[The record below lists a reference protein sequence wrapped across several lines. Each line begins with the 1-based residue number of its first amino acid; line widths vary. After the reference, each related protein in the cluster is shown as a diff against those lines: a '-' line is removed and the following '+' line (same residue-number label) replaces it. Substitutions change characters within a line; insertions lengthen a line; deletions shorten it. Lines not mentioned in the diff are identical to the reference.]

1 MALRHEPQSLL
12 LDRHGR
18 VVIPASLRRV
28 LNLKPGDRLVAW
40 VEKDRLIVRPRAEL
54 VRDLRA
60 RFRRRPGE
68 DRLTQT
74 LRRMRDEE
82 LRS

>member
-1 MALRHEPQSLL
+1 MALRHELEALL
-12 LDRHGR
+12 LDRNGR
-18 VVIPASLRRV
+18 VVIPASLRRA
-28 LNLKPGDRLVAW
+28 LNVKPGDRLVAW

-68 DRLTQT
+68 ESLTQT

>member
-1 MALRHEPQSLL
+1 VALKHEPQSLL

-68 DRLTQT
+68 ESLTQT

>member
-1 MALRHEPQSLL
+1 MALRHELESLL

-18 VVIPASLRRV
+18 VVIPASLRRA
-28 LNLKPGDRLVAW
+28 LNVKPGDRLVAW

-60 RFRRRPGE
+60 RFRRSPGE
-68 DRLTQT
+68 ESLTQT

>member
-12 LDRHGR
+12 LDRNGR

-68 DRLTQT
+68 ERLTKT

>member
-12 LDRHGR
+12 HDRHGR

-68 DRLTQT
+68 ESLTQT

>member
-1 MALRHEPQSLL
+1 MALRHEPESLL

-18 VVIPASLRRV
+18 VVIPVSLRRA
-28 LNLKPGDRLVAW
+28 LNVKPGDRLVAW

-68 DRLTQT
+68 ESLTKT